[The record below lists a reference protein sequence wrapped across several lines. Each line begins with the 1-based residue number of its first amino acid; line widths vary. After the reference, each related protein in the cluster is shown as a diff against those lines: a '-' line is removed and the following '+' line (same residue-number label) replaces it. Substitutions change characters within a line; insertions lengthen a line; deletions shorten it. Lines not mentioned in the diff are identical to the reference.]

1 LANHRSAIKRMIQGE
16 KRRVRNRHVKS
27 TVKTHIKSYLKTL
40 EENNP
45 ETVKE
50 TLKRTIIT
58 INKAASKG
66 VIHKRNAS
74 RKISRLTR
82 KYNALSAS

>member
-1 LANHRSAIKRMIQGE
+1 LANHQSAIKRMLQSE
-16 KRRVRNRHVKS
+16 KRRAKNRHVKS
-27 TVKTHIKSYLKTL
+27 TIKTYVKRYLKSV
-40 EENNP
+40 EEKNP
-45 ETVKE
+45 DAAKE
-50 TLKRTIIT
+50 NLKLAEGYIKR
-58 INKAASKG
+58 AASKG

>member
-1 LANHRSAIKRMIQGE
+1 MLQGE
-16 KRRVRNRHVKS
+16 KRKARNRHVKTS
-27 TVKTHIKSYLKTL
+27 IKTFIRKFLTTVEEKNSDAAKENLRLASSY
-40 EENNP
+40 
-45 ETVKE
+45 
-50 TLKRTIIT
+50 IS
-58 INKAASKG
+58 KAASKG